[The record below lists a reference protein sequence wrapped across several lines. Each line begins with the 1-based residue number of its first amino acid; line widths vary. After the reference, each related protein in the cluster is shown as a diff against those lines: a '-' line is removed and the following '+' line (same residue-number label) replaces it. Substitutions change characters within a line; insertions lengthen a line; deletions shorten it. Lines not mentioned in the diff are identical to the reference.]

1 MTETKMIVDP
11 HKLGVALAIAGL
23 DQNKAAQ
30 KAGISF
36 TTLSR
41 LKGSDNWQPRTL
53 AALAAALD
61 IHPFDLLTVEGAP
74 DPKPGRPG
82 NGRNED

>member
-1 MTETKMIVDP
+1 MTARMIVDP

-23 DQNKAAQ
+23 DQNKAAD
-30 KAGISF
+30 KANISF

-41 LKGSDNWQPRTL
+41 LKGSDNWQPQTL
-53 AALAAALD
+53 AKLAIALD
-61 IHPFDLLTVEGAP
+61 VHPYDLLTAEGFP